1 MATRLCTRLGVGLLL
16 MAASAGT
23 ARAQQCPDGTPPPC
37 APRRAAP
44 ARPAPNSVAVLVFE
58 NAARDTSLDWLG
70 DGLAEEVATELG
82 AAAGVTVRGAG
93 IVRSAANVAGRD
105 PRRVAQLV
113 SVRFV
118 VEGSYRRLGNRVRVS
133 ARLLALP
140 AGDQRWGRV
149 YDRARDS
156 LATLSDAIA
165 QDLAGALGAR
175 TRGAERRPPDSRAY
189 EAYQRGRSFFLRGDH
204 LTARSLFE
212 QAIGRDSTFAP
223 AWAGL
228 ALAWTELADIMI
240 APRDAFPRAREAA
253 RRALA
258 LDSTIATAYIAL
270 AYVSAA
276 LDRDCRGG
284 VRLTDRAIALDSTL
298 PEAWAA
304 RSVLLLCERR
314 GTEALEAARREW
326 ELDSLSFYTGVGLL
340 TVNWLVAPERVPEVL
355 GLVRYRLG
363 ADAASWEGVVA
374 QQRGDCGTAERLLR
388 PFSASNLLAA
398 DYIRALLCFGHR
410 GDADSVVRAW
420 IADTARFYVNPVSV
434 AGGLLAL
441 GDRDGA
447 LRWLE
452 RGADERTY
460 WVMLIHLLPYL
471 EPLRVDPRFVALERR
486 LGLLP

>member
-1 MATRLCTRLGVGLLL
+1 MRRLVVALSILLL
-16 MAASAGT
+16 CLAGT
-23 ARAQQCPDGTPPPC
+23 LRAQQCPDGTPPPC

-58 NAARDTSLDWLG
+58 NTARDTSLDWLG
-70 DGLAEEVATELG
+70 DGLAEEVATQLG
-82 AAAGVTVRGAG
+82 AATGVTVRGAG

-118 VEGSYRRLGNRVRVS
+118 VEGSYRRVGLRVRVS

-140 AGDQRWGRV
+140 QGNQRWGRV

-165 QDLAGALGAR
+165 QDLAAALGASAR
-175 TRGAERRPPDSRAY
+175 RVERRPPDPQAY
-189 EAYQRGRSFFLRGDH
+189 EAYQRGRFFFLRYDFF
-204 LTARSLFE
+204 TARSLFE

-228 ALAWTELADIMI
+228 ALAWTELADLMI
-240 APRDAFPRAREAA
+240 APLDAYPRAREAA

-258 LDSTIATAYIAL
+258 LDSTIASAYIAL
-270 AYVSAA
+270 AYPSAA

-298 PEAWAA
+298 VEAWSA
-304 RSVLLLCERR
+304 RTVTLPCAGR
-314 GTEALEAARREW
+314 GPEALEAARHAW
-326 ELDSLSFYTGVGLL
+326 ELDSLSAYTGLGLIGVTWFQQPQSL
-340 TVNWLVAPERVPEVL
+340 PEVL
-355 GLVRYRLG
+355 ALVRYRVG
-363 ADAASWEGVVA
+363 ALAAYWEGVVA
-374 QQRGDCGTAERLLR
+374 QQRGDCATAERLVR
-388 PFSASNLLAA
+388 PIAASDFSNGVLMQYVS
-398 DYIRALLCFGHR
+398 ALVCLGR
-410 GDADSVVRAW
+410 RSEADSVVRAAV
-420 IADTARFYVNPVSV
+420 ADSARRYVNPVAV
-434 AGGLLAL
+434 AAALLAL

-447 LRWLE
+447 MRWLE
-452 RGADERTY
+452 RGADERSL
-460 WVMLIHLLPYL
+460 WVMQIHVWPWF
-471 EPLRVDPRFVALERR
+471 EPLRGDPRFEALKRR